1 MTTEGKSEM
10 SKTIEE
16 KIEQFPAT
24 ELSFDETLLGE
35 REKQVLKKLVEAA
48 RYMDQIFLRQVSPR
62 NPEWLAQLE
71 ASKTRDEA
79 LLHYFRIMFGPW
91 DRLEEHKA
99 FMGAE
104 DKPLGAG
111 FYPPDLTRE
120 EFEGWL
126 AEHPQDREAFTSYY
140 TAIKRKGD
148 ELVAVPYSIAY
159 EEFLEPAA
167 GLLEEAAR
175 ISDNP
180 SLARF
185 LKSRA
190 EAFRSNDY
198 LQSEIDWMDIKDSAI
213 DVTIGPY
220 EVYEDRLL
228 GYKAS
233 FEAFIAIKD
242 PAESEKLE
250 ILIRYLPEME
260 ENLPGAAEYE
270 PVERGGSSPIS
281 VVSEILCAGEAK
293 AGVQA
298 FAFVLPNDERVRQAK
313 GSKKVMLKNVGEAKS
328 RKCGVPTAER
338 IIVQGQLPLL
348 DFDVYFNYVL
358 MHELAHSMG
367 PGIIKLPDGSE
378 TTVGLALKEL
388 GPTIEEAKADLAG
401 ICDFLYLINKGVL
414 SGLEELCVGYA
425 VSLFHSI
432 RFGIDQAHGR
442 AALTQLNFVLER
454 GGLVYDESSRK
465 FSVDFARLQ
474 EAVRELTKRVLM
486 LQAQGSYQ
494 GVKELL
500 DTYGVV
506 TPLLEQALASVT
518 DIPVDIE
525 PLFPI
530 VARMQDW

>member
-1 MTTEGKSEM
+1 MGQ
-10 SKTIEE
+10 TIEE
-16 KIEQFPAT
+16 RIEQFPAT

-35 REKQVLKKLVEAA
+35 KDKQVLKKLVEAA
-48 RYMDQIFLRQVSPR
+48 RCMNQIFLRQVSPR

-71 ASKTRDEA
+71 ASKKSEDKT

-91 DRLEEHKA
+91 DRLEEHRP
-99 FMGAE
+99 FTGAE
-104 DKPLGAG
+104 EKPLGAG
-111 FYPPDLTRE
+111 FYPPDLTSE

-126 AEHPQDREAFTSYY
+126 GEHPQDREALTSYY
-140 TAIKRKGD
+140 TAIQRKGN
-148 ELVAVPYSIAY
+148 ELVAVPYSVAY
-159 EEFLEPAA
+159 AEFLEPAA
-167 GLLEEAAR
+167 RLLEDAAR

-185 LKSRA
+185 LRSRA

-198 LQSEIDWMDIKDSAI
+198 LQSEIDWMDIEDSTI

-228 GYKAS
+228 GYKAA

-250 ILIRYLPEME
+250 TLVRYLPKME

-270 PVERGGSSPIS
+270 PMERGASSPIS
-281 VVSEILCAGEAK
+281 VVSEIFCAGEAK

-313 GSKKVMLKNVGEAKS
+313 GSKKVMLKNVGEAKF
-328 RKCGVPTAER
+328 RKCGLPTAER
-338 IIVQGQLPLL
+338 IMAQGQLPLL

-367 PGIIKLPDGSE
+367 PGIIKFPDGSE

-388 GPTIEEAKADLAG
+388 GPTIEESKADLAG
-401 ICDFLYLINKGVL
+401 LCDFLYLIDRGVL

-425 VSLFHSI
+425 VALFQSI
-432 RFGIDQAHGR
+432 RFGIDEAHGR
-442 AALTQLNFVLER
+442 AALTQLNVLLER

-465 FSVDFARLQ
+465 FRVDFARLQ
-474 EAVRELTKRVLM
+474 EAVRELTKSVLM

-500 DTYGVV
+500 DTYGLV
-506 TPLLEQALASVT
+506 TPLIEQALTSLT

-530 VARMQDW
+530 EARMPDW